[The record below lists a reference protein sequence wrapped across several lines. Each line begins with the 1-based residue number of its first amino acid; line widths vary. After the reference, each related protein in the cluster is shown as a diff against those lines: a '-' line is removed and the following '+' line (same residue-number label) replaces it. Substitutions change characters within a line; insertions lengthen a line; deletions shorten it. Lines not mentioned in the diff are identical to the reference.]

1 MFKHL
6 FIRQFIWGI
15 FALTLLIFSLGI
27 SWQASKATNFLY
39 GFWYSTLQINEVIST
54 NVPKN
59 TQGKRD
65 FPINDI
71 KLHETKFADI
81 VQSIHKHGDG
91 LVDISYVSQQAG
103 VKKLLTN
110 SEVQHLQDV
119 ANLLDNVESIWWFNL
134 IFMFSFLL
142 LYFGKLKLL
151 SLSSIRRMP
160 TGKQKLVS
168 LVCLVLLVVSM
179 LGVWGFTHIFYYLH
193 TVIFPGDHQWF
204 FYYEDSLMSTLMKAP
219 DIFAAIAGQLLLVAL
234 ILAGIID
241 AALSRYQVRR

>member
-1 MFKHL
+1 MFKPL
-6 FIRQFIWGI
+6 FIRQFIWCI

-65 FPINDI
+65 FPISDI
-71 KLHETKFADI
+71 KLHATKFADI

-91 LVDISYVSQQAG
+91 LVDISYVNKQAE
-103 VKKLLTN
+103 VQKLLTK

-119 ANLLDNVESIWWFNL
+119 ANLLDKVGYIWWVNL
-134 IFMFSFLL
+134 ILMLSFLL
-142 LYFGKLKLL
+142 LYFSKLKLL
-151 SLSSIRRMP
+151 SVSSIRRMP
-160 TGKQKLVS
+160 TGKQKLAS
-168 LVCLVLLVVSM
+168 LICLVFLVVSM
-179 LGVWGFTHIFYYLH
+179 LGVWGFTQIFYYLH

-204 FYYEDSLMSTLMKAP
+204 FYYEESLMSTLMKAP

-234 ILAGIID
+234 IVAGIID
-241 AALSRYQVRR
+241 AALSRYQIKS